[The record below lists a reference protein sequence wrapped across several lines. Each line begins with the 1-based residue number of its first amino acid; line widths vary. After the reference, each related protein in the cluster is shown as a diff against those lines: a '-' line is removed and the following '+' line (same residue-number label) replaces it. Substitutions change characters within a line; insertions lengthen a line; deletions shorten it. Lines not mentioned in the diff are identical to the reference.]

1 MHIASVCASLLLSLY
16 TWSSCSLA
24 WSQATWHAQVGIVRQ
39 TETAAIK
46 ASGDNRYTPFQR
58 RLTALYT
65 QSTLE
70 VGAACLSS
78 GLLWA

>member
-1 MHIASVCASLLLSLY
+1 MSLGIGQLHEISNG
-16 TWSSCSLA
+16 TFA
-24 WSQATWHAQVGIVRQ
+24 PVAAGVAAAQVGIVRQ

-46 ASGDNRYTPFQR
+46 ASGDNKYTPFQR

-70 VGAACLSS
+70 VG
-78 GLLWA
+78 